1 MDWWW
6 QAAIILGMF
15 LVRLAVPL
23 AVVMLVGYWLH
34 RLDAKW
40 QAEAMAEWEA
50 SRTQPEPLQS
60 KFLERL
66 NQPCWLVKGCDAA
79 TRSRCP
85 AAQQPHLPCWLAWR
99 NADGRLPESCYQC
112 QIFLYGQ
119 LGRRLAGEQYQSP
132 VYEYPA
138 AAKTRLN

>member
-6 QAAIILGMF
+6 QTAIILGMF
-15 LVRLAVPL
+15 MLRLVVPL
-23 AVVMLVGYWLH
+23 AIVMLVGYWLR

-40 QAEAMAEWEA
+40 QAEAQALWDANRM
-50 SRTQPEPLQS
+50 QPEPVQS

-85 AAQQPHLPCWLAWR
+85 AAQQPHLPCWLVWR
-99 NADGRLPESCYQC
+99 SPDGRLPEPCYQC

-119 LGRRLAGEQYQSP
+119 LGRGVTVEQPQSSVYQHPS
-132 VYEYPA
+132 V
-138 AAKTRLN
+138 AKTRLN

>member
-23 AVVMLVGYWLH
+23 AVVLLAGYWLH

-50 SRTQPEPLQS
+50 RRTQPEPLQS

-66 NQPCWLVKGCDAA
+66 NQPCWLIKGCDAA
-79 TRSRCP
+79 TRSHCP
-85 AAQQPHLPCWLAWR
+85 AAQQPHLPCWLVWR
-99 NADGRLPESCYQC
+99 NADGRLPEPCYQC

-119 LGRRLAGEQYQSP
+119 LGRRSAVEQYQSP
-132 VYEYPA
+132 VYEYPVV
-138 AAKTRLN
+138 AKTRLN